1 MVPRSALQM
10 RLPIQ
15 MLKPAARS
23 NHFLQTQRLQFQSRR
38 TYAEKA
44 APVRS
49 DQPRDWTSRLPLLLL
64 AGVAAYIPFYYFS
77 HTDKPGGSENA
88 KLTQARRE
96 GNPANERRDPRDSSV
111 KTIEQKR
118 ERDGVDHRSEERKK
132 NEG

>member
-1 MVPRSALQM
+1 MVPRTALQM

-15 MLKPAARS
+15 GLKPAARS
-23 NHFLQTQRLQFQSRR
+23 NHFLRTQRLQLQSRR

-49 DQPRDWTSRLPLLLL
+49 DQPRDWTSRLPLILL
-64 AGVAAYIPFYYFS
+64 AGVAAYLPFYYLS
-77 HTDKPGGSENA
+77 HTDKPGASENA
-88 KLTQARRE
+88 KMTEARRQ

-118 ERDGVDHRSEERKK
+118 ERDGVDHRSEERKRA
-132 NEG
+132 EG